1 MYLYEIVSDLEL
13 RKQGINIDKFVIH
26 KSMKQARE
34 LVADNIK
41 SPLVTTNHLLGMEYD
56 IDNFT
61 QPAILN
67 EIGWQSRDFS
77 HGKDS
82 PSIL

>member
-1 MYLYEIVSDLEL
+1 MHLYEIISDLEL
-13 RKQGINIDKFVIH
+13 RKQGINIDKFVIQR
-26 KSMKQARE
+26 SMKQARE

-41 SPLVTTNHLLGMEYD
+41 SHLVTTNHLLGMEYD

-67 EIGWQSRDFS
+67 NANY
-77 HGKDS
+77 GKETY
-82 PSIL
+82 

>member
-1 MYLYEIVSDLEL
+1 MYLYEIISDLEL

-26 KSMKQARE
+26 RSMKQARE
-34 LVADNIK
+34 LVVDNIK
-41 SPLVTTNHLLGMEYD
+41 SPLVTVDHLLGTEYD

-67 EIGWQSRDFS
+67 
-77 HGKDS
+77 
-82 PSIL
+82 

>member
-1 MYLYEIVSDLEL
+1 MHLYEIVSDLEL

-26 KSMKQARE
+26 KSMKQARK

-41 SPLVTTNHLLGMEYD
+41 SPLVNVDHLLGTEYN
-56 IDNFT
+56 IDSFT

-67 EIGWQSRDFS
+67 NAKY
-77 HGKDS
+77 GKETY
-82 PSIL
+82 

>member
-1 MYLYEIVSDLEL
+1 MYLYEIISDLEL

-34 LVADNIK
+34 LVADSIK
-41 SPLVTTNHLLGMEYD
+41 SSLVNIDHLLGIEYD
-56 IDNFT
+56 IDEFT

-67 EIGWQSRDFS
+67 NDKY
-77 HGKDS
+77 GKETY
-82 PSIL
+82 

>member
-1 MYLYEIVSDLEL
+1 MYLYEIISDLEL

-26 KSMKQARE
+26 RSMKKARE

-41 SPLVTTNHLLGMEYD
+41 SSLVTIDHLLGMEYD

-67 EIGWQSRDFS
+67 NAKY
-77 HGKDS
+77 GKENY
-82 PSIL
+82 

>member
-1 MYLYEIVSDLEL
+1 MHLYEIVSDLEL

-34 LVADNIK
+34 LVVDNIK
-41 SPLVTTNHLLGMEYD
+41 SSLVTIDHLLGMEYD

-67 EIGWQSRDFS
+67 NAKY
-77 HGKDS
+77 GKETY
-82 PSIL
+82 

>member
-26 KSMKQARE
+26 RSMKQARE

-41 SPLVTTNHLLGMEYD
+41 SSLVTIDHLLGMEYD

-67 EIGWQSRDFS
+67 NAKY
-77 HGKDS
+77 GKETY
-82 PSIL
+82 

>member
-26 KSMKQARE
+26 RSMKQARE
-34 LVADNIK
+34 LVADSIK
-41 SPLVTTNHLLGMEYD
+41 SSLVNVDHLLGTEYD
-56 IDNFT
+56 IDSFN

-67 EIGWQSRDFS
+67 NAKY
-77 HGKDS
+77 GKETY
-82 PSIL
+82 

>member
-1 MYLYEIVSDLEL
+1 MHLYEIVSDLEL

-26 KSMKQARE
+26 RSMKQARE
-34 LVADNIK
+34 MVADNIK
-41 SPLVTTNHLLGMEYD
+41 SSLVNIDHLLGMEYD

-67 EIGWQSRDFS
+67 NAKY
-77 HGKDS
+77 GKETY
-82 PSIL
+82 

>member
-34 LVADNIK
+34 LVVDNIK
-41 SPLVTTNHLLGMEYD
+41 SSLVTMDHLLGMEYD

-67 EIGWQSRDFS
+67 NAKY
-77 HGKDS
+77 GKETY
-82 PSIL
+82 

>member
-26 KSMKQARE
+26 KSMKKARE

-41 SPLVTTNHLLGMEYD
+41 SSLVTIDHLLGMEYD

-67 EIGWQSRDFS
+67 NAKY
-77 HGKDS
+77 GKENY
-82 PSIL
+82 

>member
-1 MYLYEIVSDLEL
+1 MYLYEIISDLEL

-34 LVADNIK
+34 LVVDNIK
-41 SPLVTTNHLLGMEYD
+41 SPLVTIDHLLGMEYD

-67 EIGWQSRDFS
+67 NANY
-77 HGKDS
+77 GKETY
-82 PSIL
+82 

>member
-1 MYLYEIVSDLEL
+1 MHLYEIVSDLEL

-26 KSMKQARE
+26 RSMKQARE

-41 SPLVTTNHLLGMEYD
+41 SYLVTTNHLLGMEYD
-56 IDNFT
+56 IDNFP

-67 EIGWQSRDFS
+67 NANY
-77 HGKDS
+77 GKETY
-82 PSIL
+82 